1 MAGHLPVEI
10 NEQKELISDLWK
22 FLDENPIKKMNLFER
37 YKSNGLTF
45 QRLSD
50 EYFMDEN
57 DKHVIS
63 VYPVTFEVFG
73 ETQEGAIAEIHLD
86 ESLKINQIYMVM

>member
-1 MAGHLPVEI
+1 MAGHLPVET
-10 NEQKELISDLWK
+10 NKQKELLSDLWK
-22 FLDENPIKKMNLFER
+22 FLDEQPLKDMKLFDR

-45 QRLSD
+45 QRLSE

-63 VYPVTFEVFG
+63 VYPITFEVFG
-73 ETQEGAIAEIHLD
+73 EVQEGANAEIHLD
-86 ESLKINQIYMVM
+86 ESLEINQIYMVM